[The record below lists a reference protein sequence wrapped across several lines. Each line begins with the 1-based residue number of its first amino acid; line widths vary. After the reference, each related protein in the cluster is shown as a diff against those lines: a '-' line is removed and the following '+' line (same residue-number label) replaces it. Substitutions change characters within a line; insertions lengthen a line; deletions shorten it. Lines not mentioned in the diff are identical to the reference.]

1 MLNSNQFKIF
11 IPDPLFQAIDLSL
24 HINFKV
30 LEAHKLII
38 VYITDNSCFLVFSTL
53 Y

>member
-24 HINFKV
+24 LINFKV
-30 LEAHKLII
+30 LEAHKLIK
-38 VYITDNSCFLVFSTL
+38 YCL
-53 Y
+53 YN